1 MSSDHGGGIAL
12 DPKRNNGS
20 VPLSERP
27 TASINPTRPG
37 NLDAIGRTGSR
48 VSGAASANVSGSA
61 DQAEQHASMGTM
73 SSLRRNLIAA
83 MIVFSNLVQMT
94 IGFAGVGGGFQLGKI
109 LGVDISTSTWIAAS
123 YGLTQG
129 AFVLIAGPIGAV
141 YGHKRLLIY
150 GTLWLGVCNLVCGFC
165 NNFIAF
171 VVMRALSGLG
181 GAFIM
186 PNAVAMITI
195 ANPPGPTRNIYLAL
209 FGSSAPV
216 GGWLGALLLGLFL
229 DYAEYKWFFLTV
241 FMICV
246 VVAAVLSLLV
256 PREVPVNRHGKID
269 WTGAALIVSVL
280 ILFNFSWNQAPS
292 SGWSNPAVI
301 ACLIA
306 SVVLLG
312 AFLIWEQYIASHP
325 IMPLT
330 IFKAPSFGVLVL
342 VVLVNFMAVGVFCWY
357 QVLWMQEIWKWSL
370 LHFALSWTPFV
381 VCAIAATSLAA
392 WLVPRL
398 DAQWILAIG
407 TMSILA
413 ACLLMA
419 TLSGPH
425 IYWPQVFPSVI
436 FFAFC
441 PDLVYTAAQIIASG
455 SVSRLHQGT
464 AASLIS
470 VLNLYG
476 NSLGLGFAGTIEV
489 QTNKQGR
496 DRILGFRAA
505 LYFAVAISSLALLVD
520 ILFIRCVKD
529 KKRGWEESDITS
541 LADEELE
548 ARATTSG
555 MSRA

>member
-1 MSSDHGGGIAL
+1 
-12 DPKRNNGS
+12 
-20 VPLSERP
+20 
-27 TASINPTRPG
+27 
-37 NLDAIGRTGSR
+37 
-48 VSGAASANVSGSA
+48 
-61 DQAEQHASMGTM
+61 
-73 SSLRRNLIAA
+73 
-83 MIVFSNLVQMT
+83 
-94 IGFAGVGGGFQLGKI
+94 
-109 LGVDISTSTWIAAS
+109 
-123 YGLTQG
+123 
-129 AFVLIAGPIGAV
+129 
-141 YGHKRLLIY
+141 
-150 GTLWLGVCNLVCGFC
+150 
-165 NNFIAF
+165 
-171 VVMRALSGLG
+171 MRALAGLG

-216 GGWLGALLLGLFL
+216 GGWLGAIMLGLFL
-229 DYAEYKWFFLTV
+229 HYTAYKWFFLTI
-241 FMICV
+241 FLICL
-246 VVAAVLSLLV
+246 VVAAVLSVLV

-301 ACLIA
+301 ACLVA
-306 SVVLLG
+306 SIVLLG
-312 AFLIWEQYIASHP
+312 GFLVWEHYVASHP
-325 IMPLT
+325 IMPLS

-342 VVLVNFMAVGVFCWY
+342 VVLVNFMATGVFCWY
-357 QVLWMQEIWKWSL
+357 QVLWLQEVWKWSL

-425 IYWPQVFPSVI
+425 IYWPQVFPSVV

-441 PDLVYTAAQIIASG
+441 PDLVYTAAQIIASS

-489 QTNKQGR
+489 QSNKHGL

-505 LYFAVAISSLALLVD
+505 LYFAVGISGLALLVD
-520 ILFIRCVKD
+520 ILFIRSAKD
-529 KKRGWEESDITS
+529 KKSGWEESDLAF